1 MIAVALI
8 ASHDRIRLTDPL

>member
-8 ASHDRIRLTDPL
+8 QFYL

>member
-8 ASHDRIRLTDPL
+8 ASL